1 MISFRAF
8 ISEGYLNIF
17 NSVQKEKYAEEAY
30 SQLQNAYRKVGGLKG
45 GGFATPFDMINN
57 IPFWKI
63 RLSPEGKILAAAY
76 YKDKEGRKR
85 VAVSSDGSEQGKRII
100 ADIIVSDLK
109 HGRAYAE
116 QSGSSLR
123 FLIKQ
128 IGYDAIK
135 KHVMSVST
143 VSQIVPDEIRDV
155 PEDDVEVLNHP
166 ELTEYFY
173 QRKIGGHWHTKIA
186 IGKPSVAMVVKN
198 ET

>member
-45 GGFATPFDMINN
+45 SGFETPFDMINN

-63 RLSPEGKILAAAY
+63 KLDANGRILAAAY

-85 VAVSSDGSEQGKRII
+85 VAVSSDGTVTGKRIL

-123 FLIKQ
+123 FLVSQ
-128 IGYDAIK
+128 IGYDGVK
-135 KHVMSVST
+135 KYVLPIAK
-143 VSQIVPDEIRDV
+143 VSQIIPDEIRDT
-155 PEDDVEVLNHP
+155 PEDDVEVINHP
-166 ELTEYFY
+166 ELAEYFY

-186 IGKPSVAMVVKN
+186 IGTPSIKMK
-198 ET
+198 EKS